1 MTASWT
7 LVSSMPNHALGGTR
21 PSIASGREE
30 GVSPLLL
37 TVQPHLQYWVQVW
50 APQYKKD
57 IKLLDTVQRKATEVV
72 KGLQG
77 NIHEEWLRS
86 LGVLSPE
93 QRS

>member
-1 MTASWT
+1 MPWGAPGPA
-7 LVSSMPNHALGGTR
+7 LPVGERRGCPLCSSLC
-21 PSIASGREE
+21 S
-30 GVSPLLL
+30 L
-37 TVQPHLQYWVQVW
+37 TSSTYWVRVW

-57 IKLLDTVQRKATEVV
+57 IKLLDTFQRKATEVV

-77 NIHEEWLRS
+77 KIHEEWLRA